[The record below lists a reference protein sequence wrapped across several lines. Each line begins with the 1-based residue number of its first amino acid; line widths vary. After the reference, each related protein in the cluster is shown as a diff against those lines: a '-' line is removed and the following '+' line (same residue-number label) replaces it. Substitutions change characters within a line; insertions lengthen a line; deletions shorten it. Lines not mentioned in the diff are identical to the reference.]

1 MRNFGAWLMIGF
13 GALLSAGGLGQ
24 NAIEVGGSI
33 SCGGSAQVGVL
44 VTCDFGTLTVDKV
57 VVGTPP
63 AAPWTVTIGSTDC
76 ASGLVGRMDLVQS
89 IPAAGGSVSVAEL
102 YVHTDTNATAFCH
115 YTVTESP
122 VAGWTPTYS
131 PVGPVTLTANGE
143 TTVEITN
150 TEDSP
155 ETTIAPTT
163 TTIAPTTTTIA
174 PTTTTIS
181 APTTSAAPTTTVAT
195 PTTTIAA
202 TSTSTIAAS
211 STTTAATVP
220 AIVTTTDAGSGANA
234 PADVILPTTGTDS
247 SSTQTYIGFGLIGL
261 GAVMLITRRRA
272 RTQSAS

>member
-13 GALLSAGGLGQ
+13 GALLTTGTLGQ
-24 NAIEVGGSI
+24 NATDVGNVISI
-33 SCGGSAQVGVL
+33 CGGNVQPLTV
-44 VTCDFGTLTVDKV
+44 VTCEVGTLTVDKV

-89 IPAAGGSVSVAEL
+89 IPAAGGSVSVTEL
-102 YVHTDTNATAFCH
+102 FVHTDSNATTFCH

-131 PVGPVTLTANGE
+131 PVGPVTLIPNGV

-155 ETTIAPTT
+155 ETTMAPTT

-174 PTTTTIS
+174 STTTTIS
-181 APTTSAAPTTTVAT
+181 ASTTSASPTTVAPST
-195 PTTTIAA
+195 TINSIAPTTTIAA
-202 TSTSTIAAS
+202 TST
-211 STTTAATVP
+211 TTAATVT

-247 SSTQTYIGFGLIGL
+247 SGTQTYIGFGLIGL

-272 RTQSAS
+272 RSQSAS